1 MAARLRHVY
10 RHVSSVPA
18 AAAPLGGLDAE
29 DISSRYQRD
38 GFVVVRNFLSGEE
51 LQRTREELFSY
62 IENIIPDKS
71 TEDCYFDGEWS
82 KEGARG
88 PVSALK
94 YINRMDEVPP
104 HRRCCLSKPTPRF
117 SLCFDSCAWA
127 VVGAVLRRVQQGR
140 L

>member
-1 MAARLRHVY
+1 MRYSNYSEYYSIALLLLMAARLRHVY
-10 RHVSSVPA
+10 RHVSSVA
-18 AAAPLGGLDAE
+18 AATAPLGDLDAE

-82 KEGARG
+82 KAGARG

-94 YINRMDEVPP
+94 YINRMDEVPRP
-104 HRRCCLSKPTPRF
+104 APPLLF
-117 SLCFDSCAWA
+117 
-127 VVGAVLRRVQQGR
+127 VQTNTT
-140 L
+140 LLALF